1 MVAWELAFSI
11 LVARYNVP
19 PLPWVLWSLG
29 SLHPVF
35 FFFFFLDLVK
45 ALQTRPKEG
54 RKTRASEPTDL
65 GRNLFP
71 LKARLVEG

>member
-1 MVAWELAFSI
+1 MGTGIQHSCRRI
-11 LVARYNVP
+11 QRP
-19 PLPWVLWSLG
+19 SSPLG
-29 SLHPVF
+29 SMVSWEPAPGI
-35 FFFFFLDLVK
+35 FFFFLDLVK